1 MCLGISILHPYPA
14 RTLNFLI
21 KNFKKFSEFHSLH
34 VLASKM
40 SILNYLLI
48 DPTER
53 LRLGIQVT
61 GRFKGTVLRDYY

>member
-1 MCLGISILHPYPA
+1 
-14 RTLNFLI
+14 
-21 KNFKKFSEFHSLH
+21 
-34 VLASKM
+34 M

-61 GRFKGTVLRDYY
+61 GRLKEQYSQIIIDRTSYVLIGLGHSEGAV

>member
-1 MCLGISILHPYPA
+1 M
-14 RTLNFLI
+14 
-21 KNFKKFSEFHSLH
+21 SEVHMIH

-53 LRLGIQVT
+53 ARLGIQVSQKYIINQ
-61 GRFKGTVLRDYY
+61 GWELALLIFALSLSSII

>member
-1 MCLGISILHPYPA
+1 MI
-14 RTLNFLI
+14 
-21 KNFKKFSEFHSLH
+21 H

-53 LRLGIQVT
+53 ARLGIQVSQKYIINQ
-61 GRFKGTVLRDYY
+61 GWELALLIFALSLSSIF